1 MREIGKFDV
10 NVNDVPDGL
19 EEYMAF
25 TINNDLLLIYNMQ
38 FMNSS
43 LDALAKN
50 LSETDFEHLSQKFS
64 GNLLRLI
71 KQKEFIHM
79 NIWAVLKNVL
89 KINYLI
95 GVNFIVFF
103 KKDERISETNYLHA
117 INIWNIFKMN
127 TMGDYH
133 DLYLKTDVLL
143 FVDVLEKFIYMCLEY
158 YGLDPCHY
166 FSIPG
171 LSWDAILK
179 MTGIE

>member
-1 MREIGKFDV
+1 MMEIGKFDV

-25 TINNDLLLIYNMQ
+25 TINIDLLLIYNMQ

-64 GNLLRLI
+64 GSLLRLI

-103 KKDERISETNYLHA
+103 
-117 INIWNIFKMN
+117 
-127 TMGDYH
+127 
-133 DLYLKTDVLL
+133 
-143 FVDVLEKFIYMCLEY
+143 
-158 YGLDPCHY
+158 
-166 FSIPG
+166 
-171 LSWDAILK
+171 
-179 MTGIE
+179 